1 MENIVLTIHLLLAL
15 GLIGVVLMQ
24 RSEGGGLGIGGG
36 GGAMTSRGA
45 ATALAKV
52 TWVLA
57 IAFLGTSIYLTIL
70 AADGVTGG
78 SVVDRLGT
86 SGSQPDATAPT
97 APLGDDLLPPPT
109 ATAPESGSGSDSGT
123 DGSPPD
129 TDEPL
134 TPRADD

>member
-36 GGAMTSRGA
+36 GGGAMTSRGA

-57 IAFLGTSIYLTIL
+57 IAFLGTSIYLTVL

-86 SGSQPDATAPT
+86 SGAQPDATAPT
-97 APLGDDLLPPPT
+97 APLGDDLLPPPS
-109 ATAPESGSGSDSGT
+109 ATAPESGSGT